1 MLTAPVR
8 IDIEKNGDAEKVT
21 ASCTQEGVFFSTPGW
36 VTKGE
41 DEIWVVK
48 VNNSS
53 GYELPSTGGP
63 GTKLFYLYGTMLT
76 VLATTGLLLKGQ
88 KKKAA

>member
-1 MLTAPVR
+1 MQMAAISGRIAGVLLWKEPVLS
-8 IDIEKNGDAEKVT
+8 AV
-21 ASCTQEGVFFSTPGW
+21 A
-36 VTKGE
+36 

-76 VLATTGLLLKGQ
+76 VLATTGLLLKRQ